1 VNTTA
6 GTLITYNPVTVS
18 PDDSI
23 AQVLRLME
31 ECETHHVPVVDDSF
45 HVLGIISD
53 LDVARFLEFGDSG
66 DAAASAAGE
75 RAWPDAPRSS
85 CEDSLLCRDADHDA
99 LPTAGELMTRTV
111 TALESDLAPLV
122 ALQAILDKR
131 FHSIPITAAGRLT
144 GIVTSSDFLREF
156 ASLGPAIARNPIAKA
171 MSPWRPTIALDTGC
185 DAARRAMA
193 AHHADYLGVV
203 EGVRPRGVLSAR
215 RLRRANRLEL
225 IADGSFS
232 GDDQLLVNEV
242 ASIADVFGTA
252 PETIY
257 ALDSLGEAAAIL
269 IERKLDGL
277 AVIDDAGRVKGMI
290 TETDLLKALS
300 RALARQA

>member
-1 VNTTA
+1 MNTTA

-53 LDVARFLEFGDSG
+53 LDVARCLEFGDSG
-66 DAAASAAGE
+66 DAAASATGE

-99 LPTAGELMTRTV
+99 LPTAGQLMTRTV

-171 MSPWRPTIALDTGC
+171 MSPWRPTIALDAGC